1 MTETIQTIGVNTIG
15 VLGAGAWGTALAQ
28 VAARAGRDVRLWC
41 RRRDQAVGISA
52 RRENADHLPG
62 VALDARITATGEMRD
77 LSACDAI
84 LSVTPVQHTR
94 ETLHAFRNHAK
105 RGAPVVLCSKGLER
119 ETLKLMTDVLTE
131 ELPWATPAVLS
142 GPSFAQDVA
151 AGLPAAVTLACADK
165 AVGTALMAAIGQP
178 SFRPY
183 YTNDLVGAEIGGAV
197 KNVLAIACGVVEGR
211 RLGKSAHAALMT
223 RGFAELSRLAVAL
236 GARPETLNGL
246 CGFGD
251 LVLTCSSSQ
260 SRNMSLGF
268 ALGQG
273 RKLAH
278 VLAERRSVTEGVAT
292 APAVVTLA
300 ERHVI
305 DMPIARAVAGIL
317 AEAISV
323 DDAIEGLLN
332 RPFKVETA

>member
-1 MTETIQTIGVNTIG
+1 VTAPIQTIG

-41 RRRDQAVGISA
+41 RRRDLAVGITA
-52 RRENADHLPG
+52 RRENVDYLPG
-62 VALDARITATGEMRD
+62 ITLHARIKTTSEMRD
-77 LSACDAI
+77 LAECDAI
-84 LSVTPVQHTR
+84 LSVTPVQNTR
-94 ETLHAFRNHAK
+94 ETLHAFRSHAK

-119 ETLKLMTDVLTE
+119 DTHKLMTDVLTE

-151 AGLPAAVTLACADK
+151 QGLPAAVTLACPDAE
-165 AVGTALMAAIGQP
+165 AGRVLMEAIGQP

-183 YTNDLVGAEIGGAV
+183 LTDDLIGTEIGGAV
-197 KNVLAIACGVVEGR
+197 KNVLAIACGIVEGR

-223 RGFAELSRLAVAL
+223 RGFAELTRLAVAL
-236 GARPETLNGL
+236 GAKPETLHGL

-268 ALGQG
+268 ALGQS

-278 VLAERRSVTEGVAT
+278 VLAERRTVTEGVPT

-300 ERHVI
+300 ERYVI
-305 DMPIARAVAGIL
+305 DMPICRAVANIL
-317 AEAISV
+317 DETLSV
-323 DDAIEGLLN
+323 DDAIEALLN
-332 RPFKVETA
+332 RPFKVESE